1 MKRMIYCKGYDAIE
15 LKYICACIAL
25 WIYKQLLA
33 VSMNDNVGEQKQIKI
48 IKPTICAKAGNIKD
62 NCGRIVEDISLS
74 QVFIQFLLLWL
85 LMQSQVVG

>member
-48 IKPTICAKAGNIKD
+48 IKPTI
-62 NCGRIVEDISLS
+62 
-74 QVFIQFLLLWL
+74 
-85 LMQSQVVG
+85 